1 MFATIIVQIYSEIIH
16 FTFRILFFLY
26 VSREWMNRVDNVVVN
41 EEREQIIKK
50 KKIGILIKYSVK

>member
-1 MFATIIVQIYSEIIH
+1 
-16 FTFRILFFLY
+16 
-26 VSREWMNRVDNVVVN
+26 MNRVDNVVVN